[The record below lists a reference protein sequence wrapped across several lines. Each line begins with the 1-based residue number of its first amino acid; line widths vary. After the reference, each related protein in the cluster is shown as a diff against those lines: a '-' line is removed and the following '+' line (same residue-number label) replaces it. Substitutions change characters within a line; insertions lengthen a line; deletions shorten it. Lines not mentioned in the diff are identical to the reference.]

1 MDFPYYESTKILKRQ
16 IKKSFK
22 KIITNSTLNNHL
34 YTIKNSYFSVEDSL
48 KHIKKLPA
56 NEFKQIRVFEIANM
70 FYSINKNKTVIE
82 KLMEYLENVSNSV
95 NLYNDEIALLP
106 EMFKCVLL

>member
-34 YTIKNSYFSVEDSL
+34 YTIK
-48 KHIKKLPA
+48 KRALPG
-56 NEFKQIRVFEIANM
+56 EPH
-70 FYSINKNKTVIE
+70 E
-82 KLMEYLENVSNSV
+82 KRCR
-95 NLYNDEIALLP
+95 
-106 EMFKCVLL
+106 FW